1 MSEHAVSPPLGL
13 LAELTYRCPLHCA
26 YCSNPVNLDAHRDEL
41 TTEQWADVFSQAREF
56 GVLQLHLSGGEPL
69 ARSDLREL
77 VAHAHGLGLYLNLVT
92 AALSFTKETG
102 TVLAEAGLDHVQISV
117 QDADP
122 VSANAIAGVR
132 GHDRKLAAAAVVK
145 QLGLP
150 LTVNVVLHRGN
161 LDRIAE
167 IIDLAEQMG
176 ADRLELANTQYYGWG
191 LLNRNALMP
200 SREQLDHAQAVA
212 AEARRRLA
220 DKMTIVYIVADYH
233 ADRPK
238 PCMNGWGSRQLT
250 VAPNGEVAPC
260 PVASVIPDLNPE
272 NVKDRSLKEIWY
284 ESESFNRFRG
294 TAWMPEPCQSCPQK
308 EVDFGG
314 CRCQAYQLTGDAAAT
329 DPVCGLSPNRGL
341 IDDALAAA
349 NTGPAPA
356 PAQWATQIIPRRIGR
371 VGGAAV
377 GGDAGPGPVVSGGTP
392 TGGGGA

>member
-1 MSEHAVSPPLGL
+1 MADVSPPLGL

-26 YCSNPVNLDAHRDEL
+26 YCSNPVNLAAYRDEL
-41 TTEQWADVFSQAREF
+41 NTEQWADVFTQAREL

-69 ARSDLREL
+69 ARPDLREL
-77 VAHAHGLGLYLNLVT
+77 VEHAHGLGLYLNLVT
-92 AALSFTKETG
+92 AALSLTEAAAAA
-102 TVLAEAGLDHVQISV
+102 LAAAGLDHVQISV

-132 GHDRKLAAAAVVK
+132 GHDRKLAAAAAVK
-145 QLGLP
+145 RLGLP
-150 LTVNVVLHRGN
+150 LTANVVLHRGN

-167 IIDLAEQMG
+167 IIDLAEAMG

-191 LLNRNALMP
+191 LLNRDVLMP
-200 SREQLDHAQAVA
+200 SRQQLDHAQRVA
-212 AEARRRLA
+212 AAARERLA
-220 DKMTIVYIVADYH
+220 EKMTIVYIVADYH

-250 VAPNGEVAPC
+250 VSPNGDVLPC
-260 PVASVIPDLNPE
+260 PVAAVIDDLNPE
-272 NVKDRSLKEIWY
+272 NVVRSSLKQIWY

-308 EVDFGG
+308 EIDFGG

-341 IDDALAAA
+341 VDAALAAA
-349 NTGPAPA
+349 ADAGPAPA
-356 PAQWATQIIPRRIGR
+356 PAQCATRIIPRRMPRAGT
-371 VGGAAV
+371 VGE
-377 GGDAGPGPVVSGGTP
+377 
-392 TGGGGA
+392 